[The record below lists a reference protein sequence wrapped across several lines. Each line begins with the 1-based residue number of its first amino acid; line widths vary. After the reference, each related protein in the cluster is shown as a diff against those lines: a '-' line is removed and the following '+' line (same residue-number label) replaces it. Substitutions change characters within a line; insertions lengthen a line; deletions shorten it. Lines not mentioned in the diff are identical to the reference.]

1 MFLSTTTVTLN
12 IEANSLRLLVFK
24 GKRAFKWG
32 SVPLSPELIKE
43 GVILDPQGVGLAIAE
58 LLKSNEIST
67 TRPMVSLSG
76 LHSVLRIVSL
86 PKTPRALMGEAVER
100 YARKIMPVDLEEL
113 YLSWQVVGTWAGKQK
128 VFVLGIPKKL
138 IDAGVEAL
146 RLAGIS
152 QPVMELK
159 PVALARAANHER
171 AIVLCIEP
179 QSLDIVVVAHGIP
192 AAMRTICAKP
202 GCPSPRER
210 VEEMVEELHR
220 TISLYAADLPQHYIE
235 PDIPLFLVGEDAA
248 EPELRKLLQEEVEYP
263 VMPLPALLKYPPSF
277 PASEFAGNIGLGL
290 SRARPSRRGRPP
302 FRPISL
308 NILPQ
313 IYRPRSIST
322 TQVLVALLLIV
333 GAGSLLP
340 LYRMDANAYSQT
352 ADLQSQMSSLEQRL
366 QGERLSLRRMGQ
378 LQTSVDQTLT
388 LVESLQREYEAIL
401 SQRGAPARL
410 ELILEFAHAF
420 GVRLT
425 AIADTGGE
433 ITLGGQADGNAEAVS
448 FARALDQTGAFSQV
462 NLVSLTRASGADPD
476 QVAFTVKI
484 AR

>member
-1 MFLSTTTVTLN
+1 MFLLRTTVTLN

-24 GKRAFKWG
+24 GKRAVKWE
-32 SVPLSPELIKE
+32 SMPLSPELIKD
-43 GVILDPQGVGLAIAE
+43 GVILDPQGVGRAIAE

-67 TRPMVSLSG
+67 TRPVVSLSG
-76 LHSVLRIVSL
+76 LHSVLRIMSL
-86 PKTPRALMGEAVER
+86 PNTPRALMGEAVER

-113 YLSWQVVGTWAGKQK
+113 YLSWQVVGTQAGKQR

-138 IDAGVEAL
+138 VDAGVEAL

-152 QPVMELK
+152 QPIMELK
-159 PVALARAANHER
+159 PVALARAANHEQ

-179 QSLDIVVVAHGIP
+179 QCLDIVVVAHGIP
-192 AAMRTICAKP
+192 AAMRTICTKP

-220 TISLYAADLPQHYIE
+220 TISLYAVNIPQHYVE
-235 PDIPLFLVGEDAA
+235 PGIPLFLVGEGAA
-248 EPELRKLLQEEVEYP
+248 EPELRKLLQEKVEYP
-263 VMPLPALLKYPPSF
+263 VMPLPALLNYPPSF
-277 PASEFAGNIGLGL
+277 PASEFVGNIGLGL

-322 TQVLVALLLIV
+322 TQALVALLLIV
-333 GAGSLLP
+333 GAGSLFP
-340 LYRMDANAYSQT
+340 LYRMDVNAYSKT
-352 ADLQSQMSSLEQRL
+352 ADLQSQASSLEQRL

-388 LVESLQREYEAIL
+388 LVEGLQREYETIL
-401 SQRGAPARL
+401 SRRGAPARL
-410 ELILEFAHAF
+410 ELILEFARAF

-425 AIADTGGE
+425 AIADTGGG
-433 ITLGGQADGNAEAVS
+433 ITLEGRTDGNAEAVS
-448 FARALDQTGAFSQV
+448 FARALEQTGAFPQV
-462 NLVSLTRASGADPD
+462 NLASLARAGGADPN
-476 QVAFTVKI
+476 QVEFTIKTVH
-484 AR
+484 